1 MRRCDRWQTAGAA
14 SDRSVDRPT
23 RRCEHIR
30 IGRRNRKAGPA
41 IGSVRLRSSSPLAR
55 VARVGVLRPQA
66 GTLRR
71 TSPRTLHLRRSS
83 CRAAT
88 PPLVVAPD
96 FPWLR
101 WLDSSGFRSRK
112 VRIAVRSDVGRRC
125 ALASRSPQTQLKRA
139 REQALRER
147 RERKQ
152 AKKEARAA
160 ERRARA
166 DGAVTDPEPT
176 RDD

>member
-1 MRRCDRWQTAGAA
+1 MRK
-14 SDRSVDRPT
+14 
-23 RRCEHIR
+23 EE
-30 IGRRNRKAGPA
+30 
-41 IGSVRLRSSSPLAR
+41 VRF
-55 VARVGVLRPQA
+55 GVTQ
-66 GTLRR
+66 
-71 TSPRTLHLRRSS
+71 
-83 CRAAT
+83 
-88 PPLVVAPD
+88 
-96 FPWLR
+96 
-101 WLDSSGFRSRK
+101 
-112 VRIAVRSDVGRRC
+112 
-125 ALASRSPQTQLKRA
+125 PQTQLKRA